1 MKEFLKENQCPI
13 PGGKLLQE
21 FPTTQLD
28 LYTYEEGTETAM
40 GKLAR
45 QLPERSADCKP
56 AIMDPILSF
65 HIGEVRVWGGFGIIL
80 KSNHAPTTQHQT
92 GGEQAMLVHIL
103 MGMPTLED
111 GWRTR
116 RIWWF
121 HYQVYQVYQV
131 QLKDDLWAHKD
142 GDPTRRIAARDVWHP
157 DSHLLPLI
165 QRGEDRC
172 LALA

>member
-1 MKEFLKENQCPI
+1 MF
-13 PGGKLLQE
+13 G
-21 FPTTQLD
+21 
-28 LYTYEEGTETAM
+28 A
-40 GKLAR
+40 
-45 QLPERSADCKP
+45 
-56 AIMDPILSF
+56 
-65 HIGEVRVWGGFGIIL
+65 VFGIIL

-92 GGEQAMLVHIL
+92 GVEQAMLVHIL

-116 RIWWF
+116 RIRWF
-121 HYQVYQVYQV
+121 HYQVYQV